1 MRLTVVLAGILG
13 VSGVWAADP
22 FTGDWKLNLAK
33 SELKD
38 AAKTGRALIEP
49 DNAGGYRQL
58 YEIIFETAP
67 PLRLISRIQFDGTS
81 EDGTLNDRDVHYSS
95 KRVDA
100 NTFAITYRDRETDR
114 ISRTMLFSVE
124 PQDYTL
130 TILSP
135 GATSEPAQRMAFD
148 KLSDAPLLG

>member
-33 SELKD
+33 SELKN

-58 YEIIFETAP
+58 YEIIFQTAP

-81 EDGTLNDRDVHYSS
+81 EDSPITNRDEHYLSKRDVP
-95 KRVDA
+95 
-100 NTFAITYRDRETDR
+100 NT
-114 ISRTMLFSVE
+114 SH
-124 PQDYTL
+124 
-130 TILSP
+130 
-135 GATSEPAQRMAFD
+135 
-148 KLSDAPLLG
+148 